1 MCSSVWSRMAVA
13 FTSISP
19 TVAMS
24 EPICWLVAMA
34 SDLASAA
41 TSPRKCSRSI
51 AVITFGVVR
60 RMNPICRRKP
70 VGRCFPIFPSS
81 SPINFRRLATR
92 FRGLT
97 MELRIGHRR
106 YNFVW
111 YRVADAP
118 KLKQMCV
125 DEHGTEYEFGVP
137 PPLVRKDLIAQMRA
151 EAETLLPPQYL
162 DCLRHI
168 YQPFFTKM
176 PSGLCNNFAAGAG
189 GGVVELR

>member
-1 MCSSVWSRMAVA
+1 MAVA

-34 SDLASAA
+34 FGLASAP
-41 TSPRKCSRSI
+41 TSCRKCSRSI
-51 AVITFGVVR
+51 PVITFGVVR
-60 RMNPICRRKP
+60 RTNPICRRKP
-70 VGRCFPIFPSS
+70 AERCFPIFPSS
-81 SPINFRRLATR
+81 STINFRRLGYPISGADD
-92 FRGLT
+92 
-97 MELRIGHRR
+97 ELRIGHRR

-111 YRVADAP
+111 YRVADAS

-168 YQPFFTKM
+168 YHRSSRRFM
-176 PSGLCNNFAAGAG
+176 IFAR
-189 GGVVELR
+189 LD

>member
-1 MCSSVWSRMAVA
+1 MAVA

-34 SDLASAA
+34 SGLASAA

-60 RMNPICRRKP
+60 RMNPICRWKP
-70 VGRCFPIFPSS
+70 VGRCFIISFFLADQLQAAGYPISG
-81 SPINFRRLATR
+81 ADD
-92 FRGLT
+92 
-97 MELRIGHRR
+97 ELRIGHRR

-111 YRVADAP
+111 YRVADDS

-125 DEHGTEYEFGVP
+125 DEHGHDYEFGVP
-137 PPLVRKDLIAQMRA
+137 PPLVRKDLIAQMSA
-151 EAETLLPPQYL
+151 EAETLRPPT
-162 DCLRHI
+162 DI
-168 YQPFFTKM
+168 
-176 PSGLCNNFAAGAG
+176 
-189 GGVVELR
+189 